1 MKVVMFMLK
10 NCPYCKKADRY
21 IEELC
26 GENPQY
32 KDIEISRI
40 DEKENALHATKY
52 DYFYVP
58 AFYINEVKIHEGA
71 IAKEEMKAV
80 LDKALEFGQ

>member
-10 NCPYCKKADRY
+10 NCPYCKKADKY

-26 GENPQY
+26 AENPKY
-32 KDIEISRI
+32 SEIEIARI

-58 AFYINEVKIHEGA
+58 SFYINEVKYHEGA
-71 IAKEEMKAV
+71 ASKEDVKRV
-80 LDKALEFGQ
+80 LDIALEN

>member
-10 NCPYCKKADRY
+10 SCPYCIKADRF

-26 GENPQY
+26 GENPEYRQ
-32 KDIEISRI
+32 IEIARI

-58 AFYINEVKIHEGA
+58 SFYINEVKIHEGA
-71 IAKEEMKAV
+71 ATKEDVKMV
-80 LDKALEFGQ
+80 LDKALEG

>member
-1 MKVVMFMLK
+1 MQVVMFMLK

-26 GENPQY
+26 RENPKY
-32 KDIEISRI
+32 KEIEIARI

-58 AFYINEVKIHEGA
+58 SFYINEVKYHEGA
-71 IAKEEMKAV
+71 AGKEDIRKV
-80 LDKALEFGQ
+80 LDKALEIG

>member
-1 MKVVMFMLK
+1 MKKVVMFYLK

-21 IEELC
+21 IAELC
-26 GENPQY
+26 EENPAY
-32 KDIEISRI
+32 GEIEIARI

-58 AFYINEVKIHEGA
+58 CFYINEVKQFEGA
-71 IAKEEMKAV
+71 ATKEDVKKV
-80 LDKALEFGQ
+80 LDTALTF

>member
-10 NCPYCKKADRY
+10 NCPYCKEADRY
-21 IEELC
+21 IEQLC
-26 GENPQY
+26 SENPVY
-32 KDIEISRI
+32 SDIEIARI

-58 AFYINEVKIHEGA
+58 SFYINEVKIHEGA
-71 IAKEEMKAV
+71 ITKDEMKEV
-80 LDKALEFGQ
+80 LDKALEAK

>member
-1 MKVVMFMLK
+1 VQVVMFMLK
-10 NCPYCKKADRY
+10 NCPYCKKADKY

-26 GENPQY
+26 SENPKY
-32 KDIEISRI
+32 AEIEIARI

-58 AFYINEVKIHEGA
+58 SFYINEVKYHEGA
-71 IAKEEMKAV
+71 ASKEDVKAV
-80 LDKALEFGQ
+80 LDKALEIG

>member
-10 NCPYCKKADRY
+10 GCPYCIKADRF

-26 GENPQY
+26 CENPQY
-32 KDIEISRI
+32 REIEIARI

-58 AFYINEVKIHEGA
+58 SFYINEVKIHEGA
-71 IAKEEMKAV
+71 ITKDGVKAV
-80 LDKALEFGQ
+80 LDKALES

>member
-10 NCPYCKKADRY
+10 NCPYCKQADQY
-21 IEELC
+21 IQQLC
-26 GENPQY
+26 QENPQY
-32 KDIEISRI
+32 SQIEIARI

-58 AFYINEVKIHEGA
+58 SFYINEVKIHEGA
-71 IAKEEMKAV
+71 ATKADIKAV
-80 LDKALEFGQ
+80 LDKALES

>member
-10 NCPYCKKADRY
+10 NCPYCKKADKY
-21 IEELC
+21 IAELC
-26 GENPQY
+26 EENPKY
-32 KDIEISRI
+32 RDIEISRI

-58 AFYINEVKIHEGA
+58 SFYINEVKYHEGA
-71 IAKEEMKAV
+71 ASKEDVKRV
-80 LDKALEFGQ
+80 LDKALEMP

>member
-10 NCPYCKKADRY
+10 SCPYCIKADRF

-26 GENPQY
+26 EENPQY
-32 KDIEISRI
+32 RQIEIARI
-40 DEKENALHATKY
+40 DEKATKY

-58 AFYINEVKIHEGA
+58 SFYINEVKIHEGA
-71 IAKEEMKAV
+71 ATKEDVKMV
-80 LDKALEFGQ
+80 LDKALEG